1 MRPTG
6 PAPTTCTRTV
16 GDKASRAVE
25 SDLRSIA
32 PSPESAPGGH
42 AVLGLGRR
50 EGALHLRP
58 GVEIRDLVSDEID
71 RAWHERPFRVDALLR
86 SDGSRKKHATKATL
100 ESTPQQMPPASARR
114 PPIPAA
120 RALLRVA
127 APVSLLVRSRVQGR
141 LPVALRKLLKEGEA
155 RYKWSAGASRE
166 TVISTPSTPFTVR
179 APQNGAGPTDSMV
192 VSEKVTRQRWSLLPV
207 GKKARMRSG
216 VRSSLSFSEGV
227 NRRPAFVRWTG
238 SPSAAPCERIGP
250 DSRTEQGG
258 WDRAVQTPVPPAASH
273 YACVHG
279 PEPGR
284 PRKPRES

>member
-1 MRPTG
+1 MGTPCSAWAGAKEPYTFVQASKSATWCRTKSIVLG
-6 PAPTTCTRTV
+6 MNAPFGSMPCCEVT
-16 GDKASRAVE
+16 
-25 SDLRSIA
+25 
-32 PSPESAPGGH
+32 
-42 AVLGLGRR
+42 GLGRSTQR
-50 EGALHLRP
+50 RRRSSLHGSRCLLRP
-58 GVEIRDLVSDEID
+58 HAGR
-71 RAWHERPFRVDALLR
+71 RYLR
-86 SDGSRKKHATKATL
+86 L
-100 ESTPQQMPPASARR
+100 ELSCVWPRR
-114 PPIPAA
+114 C
-120 RALLRVA
+120 RC
-127 APVSLLVRSRVQGR
+127 SLRSRVQGR